1 MGDAVA
7 ATIRDVATAAG
18 VSQSTVSRALSI
30 PELVNP
36 ATRARVLAAARQLG
50 YQPNRAARGL
60 ITGRTGNLGLIVP
73 DLSNPF
79 FSSVV
84 KGVQA
89 AARTSD
95 YSLFIADTDEEASA
109 EVELLRALTKQVDGV
124 VLCSPRSPDAELV
137 EVGLDNA
144 VVLMNRR
151 IDGRP
156 SVTVDN
162 ADGMRQA
169 VEHLAALGHERIAY
183 VAGPRTSWSNGQRE
197 QGLHQSADATG
208 TDLVHLGHFPPQFEG
223 GVAAADLALA
233 SGATAVIAYNDVVA
247 LGLLSR
253 LGMRGVPV
261 PDQIS
266 VLGCDDIGMSA
277 MTHPALTTVSIPK
290 REGGR
295 AAVAMLLS
303 LLRDGAAAAAG
314 ASVPHR
320 ELPTQLI
327 VRATTGVAPAPDRR
341 TAGGHSTKGS
351 TR

>member
-1 MGDAVA
+1 MAP
-7 ATIRDVATAAG
+7 TIRDVASAAG
-18 VSQSTVSRALSI
+18 VSQSTVSRALSM

-36 ATRARVLAAARQLG
+36 ATRARVLEAAGRLG

-89 AARTSD
+89 AARGAD

-109 EVELLRALTKQVDGV
+109 EIELLRALTRQVDGI
-124 VLCSPRSPDAELV
+124 VLCSPRSPDDDLAR
-137 EVGLDNA
+137 VGVDSS

-151 IDGRP
+151 IEGRP

-169 VEHLAALGHERIAY
+169 VEHLSALGHRRIAY
-183 VAGPRTSWSNGQRE
+183 VAGPRTSWSNSQRE
-197 QGLHQSADATG
+197 RGLHQSAEDTG
-208 TDLVHLGHFPPQFEG
+208 SDLVHLGHFPPRFEG

-233 SGATAVIAYNDVVA
+233 SGATAAIAYNDVVA

-253 LGMRGVPV
+253 LGARQVSV
-261 PDQIS
+261 PDEIS
-266 VLGCDDIGMSA
+266 VLGCDDISMSA

-290 REGGR
+290 WEAGR
-295 AAVAMLLS
+295 AAVVLLLS
-303 LLRDGAAAAAG
+303 LLAEGTADSPA
-314 ASVPHR
+314 PDR
-320 ELPTQLI
+320 ELSAQLI
-327 VRATTGVAPAPDRR
+327 VRATTGVAPATSRPVP
-341 TAGGHSTKGS
+341 GGHSTKGP
-351 TR
+351 TG